1 MKAPGKSGQGMVEY
15 ALILVLVAMVIFLAL
30 TLFGSGVGNLY
41 MTIVNS
47 I

>member
-1 MKAPGKSGQGMVEY
+1 MEAPMKKGQGMVEY
-15 ALILVLVAMVIFLAL
+15 ALILVLVALVIFIAL

-41 MTIVNS
+41 QTIVNK